1 MGNGPVLQ
9 NLLTMAQVWD
19 AYREDLQ
26 EVESQIH
33 KNINSEAP
41 LINTVANQIL
51 SSGGKRIRPLL
62 LILCARL
69 CGHIP
74 KEFLVLGSLIEFI
87 HTATLLHDDVLD
99 EADLRRGQKTARRIW
114 GNQTSILVGDFLY
127 SEAMA
132 QIAGFRNH
140 GFNEVL
146 ADACRKMA
154 EGEILQ
160 LCANFQ
166 TEITEPD
173 YLQIVQYKTAALV
186 AASCKV
192 GAIIGGASLTEQEA
206 LYRFGLNLG
215 MAFQLADDRLDYMA
229 DGTRLGKALGQDLKQ
244 GMVTLP
250 LLHLLRTCPP
260 EEKSRIQNKIQA
272 HSVTDRDLAEI
283 ISLME
288 EFGSLT
294 YAMERARDFVDAAT
308 LDLIPFSEN
317 SAKRSLA
324 IVAQYMITRDQ

>member
-9 NLLTMAQVWD
+9 NLLTMGEVWD

-26 EVESQIH
+26 EVECQIH
-33 KNINSEAP
+33 KNISSEAP

-69 CGHIP
+69 FGHVP
-74 KEFLVLGSLIEFI
+74 KEYLVLASLIEFI

-114 GNQTSILVGDFLY
+114 GNQTSILVGDYLY
-127 SEAMA
+127 SQAMA
-132 QIAGFRNH
+132 QIAAFRNH

-166 TEITEPD
+166 TEITENN
-173 YLQIVQYKTAALV
+173 YLQIVEYKTATLV

-192 GAIIGGASLTEQEA
+192 GAIVGGATLTEQEA
-206 LYRFGLNLG
+206 FYRFGLNLG

-229 DGTRLGKALGQDLKQ
+229 DGSRLGKALGQDLKQ

-250 LLHLLRTCPP
+250 LLHLLQSCPP
-260 EEKSRIQNKIQA
+260 AEKERIQSKIHA
-272 HSVTDRDLAEI
+272 HTITDRDLAEI
-283 ISLME
+283 IELME
-288 EFGSLT
+288 KHGSLT
-294 YAMERARDFVDAAT
+294 YAMTRAHDFVDAAT
-308 LDLIPFSEN
+308 LDLSQFPDN